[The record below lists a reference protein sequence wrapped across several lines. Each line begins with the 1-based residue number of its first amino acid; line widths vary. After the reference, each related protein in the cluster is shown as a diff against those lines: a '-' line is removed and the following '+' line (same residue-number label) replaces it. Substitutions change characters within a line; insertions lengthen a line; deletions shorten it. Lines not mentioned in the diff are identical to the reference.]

1 MRCRRYR
8 REGRVRR
15 VRCVRRVWCQRRVIL
30 LTAVT
35 AGAPHLEVRTRLV
48 TVVPRLLL
56 HHHPCT
62 QTRTGR
68 RPLDFRRSLI
78 SRRVSRRNNVKKH
91 AKRRYCPGMISLRDT
106 GR

>member
-35 AGAPHLEVRTRLV
+35 AGAPHLEVWTRLV

-62 QTRTGR
+62 QRQEQGDA
-68 RPLDFRRSLI
+68 L
-78 SRRVSRRNNVKKH
+78 
-91 AKRRYCPGMISLRDT
+91 
-106 GR
+106 